1 MKQIPRLARKAACG
15 ILCLS
20 MLCTALPA
28 EFSTLSA
35 QAALTGDTNGDGTVS
50 ISDVVTLQKYLLQ
63 SGTLSTEGTA
73 NADMNADSKINGFDL
88 AYLKRTLLTETPV
101 SDGITIHL
109 NDSGI
114 TVEGDT
120 KGVTSVSGKVVTIT
134 ASGNYTVDGSI
145 TDGQILVD
153 IPDTTA
159 DADDVS
165 LTLHQVTMTSSTGTP
180 CLYTKSAAKTK
191 LTLVGTSSFTD
202 TAATA
207 NADTSGVLYSDSKF
221 TVTKNSTGTLKVQS
235 SMNIGIYA
243 TDNINLNGGSVIV
256 STDVD
261 STSDA
266 DAIKSKKR
274 VTVDA
279 ASEEVEASADG
290 IKSTK
295 QNIEV
300 VSGSVSVK
308 AGNDAMQ
315 AATAIDVSGGSV
327 VACGDRGFTLDD
339 GGALNITGGT
349 VLATATDYA
358 FGQTADGTALN
369 LDYSGST
376 QGIMQ
381 LAYAEEWKK
390 GNEILVQNGSDSL
403 SLTPIKK
410 FDYVLLSSSNL
421 DSSSTYQLYTGG
433 TQMTHSGSTTGA
445 FQMNG
450 NPTGFTAVQALSGG
464 STTEDTV
471 AASLTFTDSGVT
483 AYNAAGTALDAPSNL
498 TISNTTVTITQSSEL
513 SASGSCSNGQI
524 VVNVDKTAEPEGLV
538 TLNLEGLTLSNSSVA
553 PIYVEAIGDEMQIS
567 AKSGTTN
574 TISDGTTHTDT
585 YVDSDGNTN
594 TVNGAI
600 FSRNDL
606 KLKGKGTL
614 NVNGNYEDGIV
625 CKNDLKL
632 WNGTIVVHAVD
643 DGIRGKD
650 SVRIGDP
657 TATDYSNLKVTVNT
671 NNGTSGGDG
680 IKSTNDTDEN
690 SGYVTINGGTV
701 SIQSYSDGIQA
712 EQAFTMNRGDV
723 TIETYSGHTFT
734 GSASGGNSGNPWGG
748 GMGGGGMDGNA
759 NKTDI
764 SAKGIKAVG
773 LYSDEAKTTYVSG
786 GDITINGGTLNI
798 DSSDDSLHCA
808 GTMQILGGDLK
819 LASADDG
826 IHSDTDVIIGSESD
840 ATNYTSPSVDIS
852 YSYEGVEGVTVTM
865 NSGSV
870 MVYSTDDG
878 FNAAGGADSSGNSN
892 PGGWGQGGWGG
903 GSSSSSNDYKLTF
916 NGGYTYVNAAGDGLD
931 SNGDMFIN
939 GGYIFVSQTG
949 GGNGPLDCGDN
960 NNSINYTGGV
970 LVAGGSS
977 DMFETPSSYSFL
989 TSSSL
994 AAGSTV
1000 TFTDSN
1006 GTVLAPMPFANSSSK
1021 MVMSAPEN
1029 SVTCY
1034 TGGTLSGTTYFPSST
1049 SDANRSVVCGYGGT
1063 ISGGTTVSASSGGGG
1078 GGCNW

>member
-274 VTVDA
+274 VTVDG
-279 ASEEVEASADG
+279 ASVEVEASADG

-690 SGYVTINGGTV
+690 SGYVTINGGT
-701 SIQSYSDGIQA
+701 
-712 EQAFTMNRGDV
+712 
-723 TIETYSGHTFT
+723 
-734 GSASGGNSGNPWGG
+734 
-748 GMGGGGMDGNA
+748 
-759 NKTDI
+759 
-764 SAKGIKAVG
+764 
-773 LYSDEAKTTYVSG
+773 
-786 GDITINGGTLNI
+786 LNI

-1006 GTVLAPMPFANSSSK
+1006 GTVLATMTFANSSSK

-1078 GGCNW
+1078 GGWNW